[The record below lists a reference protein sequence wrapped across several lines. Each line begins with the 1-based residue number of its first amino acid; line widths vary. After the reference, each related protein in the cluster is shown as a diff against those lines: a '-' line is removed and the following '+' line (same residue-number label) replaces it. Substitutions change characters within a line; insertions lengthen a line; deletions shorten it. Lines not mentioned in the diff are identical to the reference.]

1 MADVYQATQE
11 QQAAPA
17 PKASSPMSHIHD
29 IVNAHGVESL
39 LSSFTSFPA
48 KVCFETQDDNE
59 QVVLF
64 MRQHPVVNVPWIVLT
79 ILMLVVPSVFSF
91 FPPYMMMP
99 GTYQFIVTSG
109 WYLFVFGYVLAKFMG
124 WFFNIYIVTNERVV
138 DVDFSN
144 IFYRR
149 ISTARLEEIQDVNV
163 TSAGAFE
170 TFFGYGQIAIQTAA
184 EVPEFEFES
193 VPHPDVVGK
202 VLNELVDIEHGEGEK
217 GVSNV

>member
-1 MADVYQATQE
+1 MAEVFSAG
-11 QQAAPA
+11 QQQTGTESKQPA
-17 PKASSPMSHIHD
+17 PMAHIHD
-29 IVNAHGVESL
+29 IMRVHGVESL
-39 LSSFTSFPA
+39 LSSFSSFPQ

-79 ILMLVVPSVFSF
+79 ILMLVIPSVFSF
-91 FPPYMMMP
+91 FPPYAISP
-99 GTYQFIVTSG
+99 GTYQFIITVG
-109 WYLFVFGYVLAKFMG
+109 WYLFVFGYALAKFMG

-163 TSAGAFE
+163 TSAGAIE
-170 TFFGYGQIAIQTAA
+170 TFFGYGQITIQTAA
-184 EVPEFEFES
+184 EIPEFEFEA

-202 VLNELVDIEHGEGEK
+202 VLNELIDIEHGEEAK
-217 GVSNV
+217 GVAT

>member
-1 MADVYQATQE
+1 MADVYSTG
-11 QQAAPA
+11 QQPA
-17 PKASSPMSHIHD
+17 KTIPPASSPLDHVREMMGTRGI
-29 IVNAHGVESL
+29 ESL
-39 LSSFTSFPA
+39 LSSFSSFPQ
-48 KVCFETQDDNE
+48 KVCFETQDENE
-59 QVVLF
+59 QVILF
-64 MRQHPVVNVPWIVLT
+64 LRQHPIVNVPWVLLTIVL
-79 ILMLVVPSVFSF
+79 LVLPSLFVF
-91 FPPYMMMP
+91 FPPYASLP
-99 GTYQFIVTSG
+99 GTYQFIVSLG
-109 WYLFVFGYVLAKFMG
+109 WYLFVFGYVLAKFMS
-124 WFFNIYIVTNERVV
+124 WFFNIYIVTSERVV

-170 TFFGYGQIAIQTAA
+170 TFFGYGQITIQTAA

-217 GVSNV
+217 GAPNV